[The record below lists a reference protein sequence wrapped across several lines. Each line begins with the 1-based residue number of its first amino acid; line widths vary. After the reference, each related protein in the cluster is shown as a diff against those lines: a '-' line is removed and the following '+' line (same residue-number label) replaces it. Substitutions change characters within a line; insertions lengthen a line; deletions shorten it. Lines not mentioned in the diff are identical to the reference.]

1 MDMDMGLDTEIDLNL
16 DLDKDLD
23 TDWIEEF
30 ESLDDKY
37 KIFYKENIAD
47 IKCSYVYVNKDNEL
61 DGCKEETIIL
71 KQPNNISRE
80 EIIEIIKKNSCFIDK
95 SYSVLSILKYNFDIE
110 PSDVPFY
117 AKERIS
123 KVNDESKF
131 LTLVKNIDDIPLN
144 QTIFMFQDLNE
155 IIIIFYEKTYHK
167 NKITLTKKIYIHDK
181 NKSKNSKNSK
191 NSNNSNNSNYKKR
204 KTYRKKT

>member
-1 MDMDMGLDTEIDLNL
+1 METEKDMDNDNIMDLDTEWID
-16 DLDKDLD
+16 
-23 TDWIEEF
+23 EF
-30 ESLDDKY
+30 ETLDEKY
-37 KIFYKENIAD
+37 KIFYKENIANV
-47 IKCSYVYVNKDNEL
+47 KCTYVYVNKDNEL
-61 DGCKEETIIL
+61 DGSKEETIIL

-181 NKSKNSKNSK
+181 NKSKNS
-191 NSNNSNNSNYKKR
+191 NYKKR